1 MKKRILSLALASCL
15 CLSLFTVPAS
25 ASETLDQMPDV
36 FQGDGVYVTAK
47 KLSLPEG
54 WTVYGGVPRG
64 IHEGFVTVFRTED
77 IQNEDGFYTGGKRH
91 LVNWVDL
98 EGNLFDFSDWEN
110 PPILHT
116 YNENH
121 TQYFNFH
128 DGMCHFYD
136 GENFGYIDSSGNKVN
151 GAFPHLMDFYN
162 GYILNATSDTLIDKN
177 GEVAFSLDELG
188 WEGRIEGE
196 YSDGLLA
203 YRGYIDPDRNTYFVG
218 WLNLQGEPV
227 ITLYSGDWSDY
238 DSDEGLSFG
247 TTTFSEGYAFVI
259 DHRGGGSYPD
269 YILIDTQGNEILTLE
284 PEAPVYISGISGGE
298 DYTKSAPGKVQGGR
312 FWVHYTDTT
321 PGIDYVKTG
330 IEVLMDAEGNEL
342 FRYYRPAEQQITGNF
357 TNGVA
362 VNGMLGSIQAL
373 VIDINKNTVVPQF
386 SVGEGSGGGFAI
398 TIGFNEDGQTLGVL
412 RGRNGAPDTYY
423 IMEVHQGTY
432 TGPGVVYDAATGAIR
447 DGGTTPVDPE
457 PAGDQPSSWAA
468 EQVNAAIAAGL
479 VPEALQAGYT
489 STATRA
495 QFCALAVELYET
507 VTGSEIAQRAEFT
520 DTTDVNVQKMA
531 GIGVINGVGNG
542 QFNPSGQLTREQAAT
557 ILVRLAD
564 AMGHPLPEGT
574 ASFADNASIA
584 SWALDAVGRA
594 QAGGLMGGIGNNQ
607 FSPQGA
613 YTVEQSIMTA
623 FRLYETVQ

>member
-188 WEGRIEGE
+188 WEGSIEGE
-196 YSDGLLA
+196 YSDGLFA
-203 YRGYIDPDRNTYFVG
+203 YQGYIDPDRNTYFVG

-330 IEVLMDAEGNEL
+330 IEVLMDVEGNEL

>member
-1 MKKRILSLALASCL
+1 MSDVHEGMI
-15 CLSLFTVPAS
+15 CLSS
-25 ASETLDQMPDV
+25 YDSEGNITDQLYDV
-36 FQGDGVYVTAK
+36 HGNLVLPNENLPEFNSSGQNFIDGVMPT
-47 KLSLPEG
+47 LS
-54 WTVYGGVPRG
+54 
-64 IHEGFVTVFRTED
+64 
-77 IQNEDGFYTGGKRH
+77 
-91 LVNWVDL
+91 
-98 EGNLFDFSDWEN
+98 
-110 PPILHT
+110 
-116 YNENH
+116 
-121 TQYFNFH
+121 
-128 DGMCHFYD
+128 
-136 GENFGYIDSSGNKVN
+136 GE
-151 GAFPHLMDFYN
+151 
-162 GYILNATSDTLIDKN
+162 
-177 GEVAFSLDELG
+177 SL
-188 WEGRIEGE
+188 
-196 YSDGLLA
+196 
-203 YRGYIDPDRNTYFVG
+203 
-218 WLNLQGEPV
+218 
-227 ITLYSGDWSDY
+227 
-238 DSDEGLSFG
+238 
-247 TTTFSEGYAFVI
+247 
-259 DHRGGGSYPD
+259 
-269 YILIDTQGNEILTLE
+269 LIDTQGRTIIPNLKYMLANGDNFHYSNGRVYPFDNGVSLLTLSRWDFLV
-284 PEAPVYISGISGGE
+284 PGYGGVE
-298 DYTKSAPGKVQGGR
+298 TKL
-312 FWVHYTDTT
+312 HYLLE
-321 PGIDYVKTG
+321 IH
-330 IEVLMDAEGNEL
+330 E
-342 FRYYRPAEQQITGNF
+342 
-357 TNGVA
+357 
-362 VNGMLGSIQAL
+362 
-373 VIDINKNTVVPQF
+373 
-386 SVGEGSGGGFAI
+386 
-398 TIGFNEDGQTLGVL
+398 
-412 RGRNGAPDTYY
+412 
-423 IMEVHQGTY
+423 GTY

>member
-321 PGIDYVKTG
+321 PGIDYVKKG
-330 IEVLMDAEGNEL
+330 IEVLMDVEGNEL

-468 EQVNAAIAAGL
+468 EQVNAAIAVGI
-479 VPEALQAGYT
+479 VPASLQSKYT
-489 STATRA
+489 QTATRA
-495 QFCALAVELYET
+495 EFCALAVAMYET
-507 VTGSEIAQRAEFT
+507 VTGSEIT
-520 DTTDVNVQKMA
+520 DRLTFADTSDVNVQKMA

-584 SWALDAVGRA
+584 SWAIDAVGRA
-594 QAGGLMGGIGNNQ
+594 KAGGIMDGTGNNT

-613 YTVEQSIMTA
+613 YTREQSIMTA
-623 FRLYETVQ
+623 YRLFETMQ

>member
-110 PPILHT
+110 PPIPHT

-330 IEVLMDAEGNEL
+330 IEVLMDVEGNEL

-468 EQVNAAIAAGL
+468 EQVNAAISAGL

>member
-47 KLSLPEG
+47 ELPIPEG

-188 WEGRIEGE
+188 WEGSIEGE

-259 DHRGGGSYPD
+259 DHRGGGSYPN
-269 YILIDTQGNEILTLE
+269 YILIDTEGNEILTLE

-330 IEVLMDAEGNEL
+330 IEVLMDVEGNEL

-373 VIDINKNTVVPQF
+373 VIDINKNAVVPQF

-398 TIGFNEDGQTLGVL
+398 TIGFNEDNQTLGVL
-412 RGRNGAPDTYY
+412 SGRNGAPDTYY

-447 DGGTTPVDPE
+447 QGGGTTDPE

-507 VTGSEIAQRAEFT
+507 VTGSEIAERAEFT

-564 AMGHPLPEGT
+564 AMGQPLPEGA

-584 SWALDAVGRA
+584 SWALEAVGRA

-623 FRLYETVQ
+623 FRLYKTVQ

>member
-47 KLSLPEG
+47 ELPIPEG

-188 WEGRIEGE
+188 WEGSIEGE

-259 DHRGGGSYPD
+259 DHRGGGSYPN
-269 YILIDTQGNEILTLE
+269 YILIDTEGNEILTLE

-330 IEVLMDAEGNEL
+330 IEVLMDVEGNEL

-373 VIDINKNTVVPQF
+373 VIDINKNAVVPQF

-398 TIGFNEDGQTLGVL
+398 TIGFNEDNQTLGVL
-412 RGRNGAPDTYY
+412 SGRNGAPDTYY

-447 DGGTTPVDPE
+447 QGGGTTDPE

-507 VTGSEIAQRAEFT
+507 VTGSEIAERAEFT

-564 AMGHPLPEGT
+564 AMGQPLPEGT

-584 SWALDAVGRA
+584 SWALEAVGRA

-623 FRLYETVQ
+623 FRLYKTVQ

>member
-77 IQNEDGFYTGGKRH
+77 IQDEDGFYTGGKRY

-330 IEVLMDAEGNEL
+330 IEVLMDVEGNEL

-447 DGGTTPVDPE
+447 DGGTSSVDPE
-457 PAGDQPSSWAA
+457 PAGDEPSSWAQA
-468 EQVNAAIAAGL
+468 EVERAVEAGI
-479 VPEALQAGYT
+479 VPENLRGAYTQA
-489 STATRA
+489 ATRA
-495 QFCALAVELYET
+495 EFCALAVGLYET
-507 VTGSEIAQRAEFT
+507 VTGEEITERAEFT

-531 GIGVINGVGNG
+531 GLGIVNGMGEG
-542 QFNPSGQLTREQAAT
+542 RFEPDSPLTREQAAA
-557 ILVRLAD
+557 LLSRLAD
-564 AMGHPLPEGT
+564 SIGKPLAASAP
-574 ASFADNASIA
+574 SFADNGSI
-584 SWALDAVGRA
+584 SGWAKDAVGQM
-594 QAGGLMGGIGNNQ
+594 QASGVMGGVGSNT
-607 FSPQGA
+607 FDPSGT
-613 YTVEQSIMTA
+613 YTREQSMITML
-623 FRLYETVQ
+623 RMYEIVK

>member
-330 IEVLMDAEGNEL
+330 IEVLMDVEGNEL

-468 EQVNAAIAAGL
+468 EQVNAAISAGL

>member
-298 DYTKSAPGKVQGGR
+298 DYTKSAPGMPRPHKGIIKNR
-312 FWVHYTDTT
+312 
-321 PGIDYVKTG
+321 PG
-330 IEVLMDAEGNEL
+330 
-342 FRYYRPAEQQITGNF
+342 FS
-357 TNGVA
+357 
-362 VNGMLGSIQAL
+362 SI
-373 VIDINKNTVVPQF
+373 
-386 SVGEGSGGGFAI
+386 
-398 TIGFNEDGQTLGVL
+398 
-412 RGRNGAPDTYY
+412 
-423 IMEVHQGTY
+423 
-432 TGPGVVYDAATGAIR
+432 
-447 DGGTTPVDPE
+447 
-457 PAGDQPSSWAA
+457 
-468 EQVNAAIAAGL
+468 
-479 VPEALQAGYT
+479 
-489 STATRA
+489 
-495 QFCALAVELYET
+495 
-507 VTGSEIAQRAEFT
+507 
-520 DTTDVNVQKMA
+520 
-531 GIGVINGVGNG
+531 
-542 QFNPSGQLTREQAAT
+542 
-557 ILVRLAD
+557 
-564 AMGHPLPEGT
+564 
-574 ASFADNASIA
+574 
-584 SWALDAVGRA
+584 
-594 QAGGLMGGIGNNQ
+594 
-607 FSPQGA
+607 
-613 YTVEQSIMTA
+613 
-623 FRLYETVQ
+623 

>member
-330 IEVLMDAEGNEL
+330 IEVLMDVEGNEL

-373 VIDINKNTVVPQF
+373 VIDINKNAVVPQF

-398 TIGFNEDGQTLGVL
+398 TIGFNEDNQTLGVL
-412 RGRNGAPDTYY
+412 SGRNGAPDTYY

-584 SWALDAVGRA
+584 SWAIEAVGRA

-607 FSPQGA
+607 FSPQGS
-613 YTVEQSIMTA
+613 YTREQSILTIL
-623 FRLYETVQ
+623 RLYETVQ

>member
-47 KLSLPEG
+47 ELPIPEG

-77 IQNEDGFYTGGKRH
+77 IQDEDGFYTGGKRY

-188 WEGRIEGE
+188 WEGSIEGE

-203 YRGYIDPDRNTYFVG
+203 YQGYIDPDRNTYFVG

-247 TTTFSEGYAFVI
+247 TSTFSDGYAFLR
-259 DHRGGGSYPD
+259 DNRGGGSYPD
-269 YILIDTQGNEILTLE
+269 YILIDTQGNELLTLE
-284 PEAPVYISGISGGE
+284 PEAPVYIGGISGGE
-298 DYTKSAPGKVQGGR
+298 DYTISAPGKVQGGR

-330 IEVLMDAEGNEL
+330 IEVLMDVEGNEL

-373 VIDINKNTVVPQF
+373 VIDINKNAVVPQF

-398 TIGFNEDGQTLGVL
+398 TIGFNEDNQTLGVL
-412 RGRNGAPDTYY
+412 SGRNGAPDTYY

-447 DGGTTPVDPE
+447 QGGGTTDPE
-457 PAGDQPSSWAA
+457 PSGDQPSSWAA

-507 VTGSEIAQRAEFT
+507 VTGSEIAERAEFT
-520 DTTDVNVQKMA
+520 DTSDVNVQKMA

-564 AMGHPLPEGT
+564 AMGQPLPEGT

-584 SWALDAVGRA
+584 SWAIDAVGRA

>member
-330 IEVLMDAEGNEL
+330 IEVLMDVEGNEL

-373 VIDINKNTVVPQF
+373 VIDINKNAVVPQF

-398 TIGFNEDGQTLGVL
+398 TIGFNEDNQTLGVL
-412 RGRNGAPDTYY
+412 SGRNGAPDTYY

-468 EQVNAAIAAGL
+468 EQVNAAISAGL

-507 VTGSEIAQRAEFT
+507 VTGSEIAERAEFT

-531 GIGVINGVGNG
+531 GLGVINGVGNG

-584 SWALDAVGRA
+584 SWAIEAVGRA